1 MSVGGYPKDLNLYQA
16 QKGLDNAKF
25 AVKDGGVVILS
36 ASCAE
41 GLGEKCFERW
51 MTSYSPEEM
60 VVNIKKHFELGGHKA
75 AAISLVLQNADI
87 YLVSD
92 LSDDFVKSIHLTPY
106 ASVQDALEAAYA
118 KCGRD
123 AKVLVMPYAGSTL
136 PELKE
141 N

>member
-1 MSVGGYPKDLNLYQA
+1 
-16 QKGLDNAKF
+16 
-25 AVKDGGVVILS
+25 
-36 ASCAE
+36 
-41 GLGEKCFERW
+41 